1 MLNTIAQLVKL
12 VNCFS
17 FLLMYFQVT
26 AYTDATSGNNIRNME
41 ASDVK
46 LKMRIGCIRVVFLNK
61 FVMRL
66 LVGILFLGN

>member
-26 AYTDATSGNNIRNME
+26 AYNDATSGNNVRNME

>member
-1 MLNTIAQLVKL
+1 MLNTIAHF

-26 AYTDATSGNNIRNME
+26 AYNDATSGNNIRNME

-46 LKMRIGCIRVVFLNK
+46 FKIRIGCIRVVFLNK

-66 LVGILFLGN
+66 LVGIAFLGN

>member
-12 VNCFS
+12 VNRFS

-26 AYTDATSGNNIRNME
+26 AYNDATSGNNIRNME

-46 LKMRIGCIRVVFLNK
+46 LKMRIGCIRVVFLNE

>member
-1 MLNTIAQLVKL
+1 MFNTIAQLVKV
-12 VNCFS
+12 VNCFCT
-17 FLLMYFQVT
+17 YFQVT
-26 AYTDATSGNNIRNME
+26 AYNDATSDNNIRNME

-61 FVMRL
+61 FVLRL

>member
-1 MLNTIAQLVKL
+1 M
-12 VNCFS
+12 C
-17 FLLMYFQVT
+17 FQVT
-26 AYTDATSGNNIRNME
+26 AYNDATSGNNIRNME

-46 LKMRIGCIRVVFLNK
+46 FKMRIGCIRVVFLNK